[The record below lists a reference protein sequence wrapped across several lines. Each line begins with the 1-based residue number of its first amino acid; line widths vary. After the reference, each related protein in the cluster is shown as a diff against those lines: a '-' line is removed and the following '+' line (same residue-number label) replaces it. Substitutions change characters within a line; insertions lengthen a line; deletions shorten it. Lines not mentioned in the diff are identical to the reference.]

1 MAKNGRGGRRTG
13 GIRLTISGSSQPQAQ
28 QQAQQPQPQPQPQPA
43 QTQTGG
49 NSATF
54 AQFLQMSDAQQAQI
68 IKQASQ
74 TGVPVFLDNTGLQQF
89 AFAVG
94 GYGKPDVVSD
104 AQLDKMPGIDLYR
117 TVNGYKNRSIG
128 TNYTAQEIAD
138 QVLYADYTVYNSGG
152 GMAYGNGLYFADS
165 YTDSAGYGD
174 YYPRS
179 GKPDIRMVRAKVTG
193 KIIGSSSLKSKF
205 RADNSQMAKQIRS
218 SGWSGSEQ
226 MAVYA
231 IAKGYTAIQHGSY
244 YTIVNRSGLAFSNR
258 VKDNSDYTKIGH
270 KW

>member
-1 MAKNGRGGRRTG
+1 MAKIKRGGQKSVNVKINTLTMRRKV
-13 GIRLTISGSSQPQAQ
+13 RQAQAQQAQ
-28 QQAQQPQPQPQPQPA
+28 QQAQPANQQPPVQQPQ
-43 QTQTGG
+43 
-49 NSATF
+49 N
-54 AQFLQMSDAQQAQI
+54 QMQQAI
-68 IKQASQ
+68 N
-74 TGVPVFLDNTGLQQF
+74 LGLQQF

-104 AQLDKMPGIDLYR
+104 AQLDKMPGVDLYR
-117 TVNGYKNRSIG
+117 TVNAYKNRAIG

-165 YTDSAGYGD
+165 YTNSAGYGD

-258 VKDNSDYTKIGH
+258 VKDNIDYSKIGH